1 MFSKFRSL
9 IFKFDPETAHNLAI
23 KSLKLNLLPNLSNQE
38 KDDSLFKTKLFGK
51 EINNPI
57 GIAAGFDKNAE
68 VYNSLFKLGFGFVE
82 VGTVTPLEQYGN
94 PKPRVF
100 RLVDDQA
107 LINRLGFNNLGSE
120 NISKR
125 IKSNPNKGLLG
136 VNIGPNKD
144 SEDRLNDYLI
154 GLRVFHDIADYVTIN
169 ISSPNTENLRNFHDK
184 SKFDELMD
192 SIEKEKIRLKSK
204 IPIIVKISP
213 DILEEQ
219 IEIICKTLIQYKV
232 SAIIVSNTSAKNRD
246 KLKDI
251 LKHQKGGLSG
261 KPLEEEANK
270 LISKFYKILNGKIEI
285 IGVGVVPQEINL
297 DPFFS
302 PRKLLD
308 LQAGLY
314 GVKEKDRITD
324 TILNLVSLEKE
335 ANSYAR
341 SLSGGM
347 KRRLLMAKA
356 LVHQPPLVFLDEPT
370 AGVDVELRQNLWKN
384 VRMLNKL
391 GVTIILTTH
400 YLEEAEKM
408 CDRIAIL
415 NKGNVVALD
424 STKNLLNRIQTKKV
438 TFKTDKE
445 INIQKNDLESLEI
458 ISKIGNE
465 VCVSY
470 EKSKV
475 NMEKL
480 INLIKKNNVKIVDI
494 STDDGDLEDVFLRL
508 IKN

>member
-1 MFSKFRSL
+1 MDKKNILSVKNLKKIYSKQ
-9 IFKFDPETAHNLAI
+9 HNGKTYALND
-23 KSLKLNLLPNLSNQE
+23 LNL
-38 KDDSLFKTKLFGK
+38 DVK
-51 EINNPI
+51 EGEI
-57 GIAAGFDKNAE
+57 F
-68 VYNSLFKLGFGFVE
+68 
-82 VGTVTPLEQYGN
+82 
-94 PKPRVF
+94 
-100 RLVDDQA
+100 
-107 LINRLGFNNLGSE
+107 
-120 NISKR
+120 
-125 IKSNPNKGLLG
+125 GLLG
-136 VNIGPNKD
+136 PNGAGKTT
-144 SEDRLNDYLI
+144 
-154 GLRVFHDIADYVTIN
+154 FIN
-169 ISSPNTENLRNFHDK
+169 ILAGTVIKTEGEVNVCG
-184 SKFDELMD
+184 FDLDENPRQVRA
-192 SIEKEKIRLKSK
+192 S
-204 IPIIVKISP
+204 
-213 DILEEQ
+213 
-219 IEIICKTLIQYKV
+219 
-232 SAIIVSNTSAKNRD
+232 
-246 KLKDI
+246 
-251 LKHQKGGLSG
+251 
-261 KPLEEEANK
+261 
-270 LISKFYKILNGKIEI
+270 
-285 IGVGVVPQEINL
+285 VGVVPQEINL

-400 YLEEAEKM
+400 YLEEAEEM

-438 TFKTDKE
+438 TFKKDKE
-445 INIQKNDLESLEI
+445 INIKKNDLESLEI

-480 INLIKKNNVKIVDI
+480 INLIKKNNIKIVDI